1 MKARFLGY
9 GIVAVITAA
18 LYAALFATAP
28 AAQNRPAND
37 SSVVKP
43 TPRMADG
50 HPDLSGFYLD
60 RVAGIPNYG
69 SDPVGDAG
77 NLYRQQDGSVLFL
90 YGGAEAQA
98 SNGGVFK
105 QNPNQPP
112 YKPEYMAQVKKIA
125 DTVYGTITSL
135 DPFLECKPSGVPRV
149 GVSNM
154 HVVANDKFIALM
166 YENSPGPVYRIVYTD
181 GRTHPKDLDTSYMGH
196 SIGHWDGD
204 TLVVDTVGLNDETWY
219 TQTGGVNMYT
229 SIHSDKEHVIEHFTR
244 KGDDLTYEATVEDPV
259 MLTRPWVLNPVHT
272 RIAPADDYIQPQM
285 CNTNDKAHIIAPSAT
300 DKFTCGWCQ
309 KDPDAVY
316 GAGASKENQENGSKT
331 GAGTRGGG
339 GE

>member
-1 MKARFLGY
+1 M
-9 GIVAVITAA
+9 
-18 LYAALFATAP
+18 P
-28 AAQNRPAND
+28 
-37 SSVVKP
+37 
-43 TPRMADG
+43 DG

-60 RVAGIPNYG
+60 RVAGIPGYG

-98 SNGGVFK
+98 DNGGVFK

-154 HVVANDKFIALM
+154 HVVANDKVIAMM
-166 YENSPGPVYRIVYTD
+166 YENSPGPVYRLVYTD
-181 GRTHPKDLDTSYMGH
+181 GRAHPKDLDTSLYGALHRPLEWGH
-196 SIGHWDGD
+196 
-204 TLVVDTVGLNDETWY
+204 
-219 TQTGGVNMYT
+219 TGGGYRGPERRDLVHADRRNQHVYE
-229 SIHSDKEHVIEHFTR
+229 HSQRQGARGRIFHTQGRRSNISS
-244 KGDDLTYEATVEDPV
+244 ATVEDPV
-259 MLTRPWVLNPVHT
+259 MLTRAWVLNPVHT
-272 RIAPADDYIQPQM
+272 KIAPANDYIQPQM

-300 DKFTCGWCQ
+300 DKFACGWCQ
-309 KDPDAVY
+309 KDADAVY
-316 GAGASKENQENGSKT
+316 GQGAAKENQKNGSTT

>member
-98 SNGGVFK
+98 SNGGVF
-105 QNPNQPP
+105 
-112 YKPEYMAQVKKIA
+112 
-125 DTVYGTITSL
+125 
-135 DPFLECKPSGVPRV
+135 
-149 GVSNM
+149 
-154 HVVANDKFIALM
+154 KFIALM